1 MIKSLSPYYVN
12 IPFVSPLSGL
22 TCTSYT
28 LQLFVWNGAKNA
40 PPTNPSYEFTKSNP
54 TGSTL
59 TDEIDIAN
67 LISDYISFTPQ
78 EGIGTQLLDGNNQLW
93 VKWRTFYTTTDSN
106 DYVLPSN
113 QNTKLMTKGYN
124 YGMDGKNAETPTN
137 KILLSGTEFK
147 VNRQGSFVLPIE
159 IEETTEALAGLIITS
174 IVEDSHPLYDI
185 NFTLTGNIEYLY
197 CRYRLDGVTDWT
209 NVIALGLNTSP
220 FPVEL
225 NVSSGNYE
233 VQIYGFD
240 NVNNENV
247 YSNIYTITI

>member
-1 MIKSLSPYYVN
+1 MIKSLSPYYVT

-28 LQLFVWNGAKNA
+28 LQVFVWNGAKNSQPA
-40 PPTNPSYEFTKSNP
+40 LPVYEFTKSNP

-93 VKWRTFYTTTDSN
+93 VKWHTFYTTTDSN
-106 DYVLPSN
+106 DAILPSN
-113 QNTKLMTKGYN
+113 QNTKLMVKGYN

-147 VNRQGSFVLPIE
+147 VNRQGSFVLPIL
-159 IEETTEALAGLIITS
+159 IDETTDTSELVITNVENLSSS
-174 IVEDSHPLYDI
+174 IVEYTFTSNFAFTQLYSQVKTESIDWSNPLLLSGTTSPQTRIVSANGDVQTRI
-185 NFTLTGNIEYLY
+185 FAFNPLTGNAI
-197 CRYRLDGVTDWT
+197 
-209 NVIALGLNTSP
+209 
-220 FPVEL
+220 
-225 NVSSGNYE
+225 
-233 VQIYGFD
+233 
-240 NVNNENV
+240 
-247 YSNIYTITI
+247 YSNVFNFYDTP